1 MGTRSHIGR
10 PRDTSV
16 DARVLS
22 AAFELLKKVGF
33 SEMTMD
39 AVATA
44 AGIDK
49 PAIYRRWSSK
59 EELAIAALSAGK
71 PLLAIPD
78 MGDTRAELVHLV
90 RMLLK
95 RRLAVETRVSPRLFD
110 DSVSRP
116 ELRRLLWERLVAP
129 RRQNLRMFL
138 ERGVSR
144 GDLRPDLDLDIAPDV
159 IIGTLTAVVRAA
171 ILSERGLKDS
181 DALAERIA
189 DTLWRGLGTAPGE
202 RHSVL
207 RSDDTEVQS
216 TDQRSGDV

>member
-1 MGTRSHIGR
+1 MEARSHIGR

-22 AAFELLKKVGF
+22 AAFDLLKKVGF

-181 DALAERIA
+181 DALAESIA
-189 DTLWRGLGTAPGE
+189 DTLWHGLSAAPGKQQ
-202 RHSVL
+202 SVL
-207 RSDDTEVQS
+207 K
-216 TDQRSGDV
+216 

>member
-1 MGTRSHIGR
+1 MEARSHIGR

-71 PLLAIPD
+71 PLLD
-78 MGDTRAELVHLV
+78 QGKQV
-90 RMLLK
+90 
-95 RRLAVETRVSPRLFD
+95 LAVDRGSLGGRGGRRGAHRGTP
-110 DSVSRP
+110 
-116 ELRRLLWERLVAP
+116 LRRERSSCI
-129 RRQNLRMFL
+129 RRSSRV
-138 ERGVSR
+138 ERQRQVRRTQPAGTPPASR
-144 GDLRPDLDLDIAPDV
+144 
-159 IIGTLTAVVRAA
+159 TL
-171 ILSERGLKDS
+171 
-181 DALAERIA
+181 
-189 DTLWRGLGTAPGE
+189 P
-202 RHSVL
+202 
-207 RSDDTEVQS
+207 
-216 TDQRSGDV
+216 